1 MLSNKTVEEVK
12 RIVNV
17 KDIIEKYVKI
27 KKSGRRY
34 VCCCPFHHENTP
46 SFFISEDNNFYKCFG
61 CGESGDAITF
71 VEKMENVS
79 FIEAIEIIAKEY
91 NIPIEEE
98 EIYNNIEEERIYKEK
113 KEIKILLNEVVKF
126 FNDNL
131 KDNEVAKKY
140 LENRNIQISQLY
152 ITQSPENITAA
163 AIAK

>member
-27 KKSGRRY
+27 KRSGRRY

-71 VEKMENVS
+71 IEKMENVS

-98 EIYNNIEEERIYKEK
+98 EIYNNIEEERIYREK
-113 KEIKILLNEVVKF
+113 KEIKILYIYFILKIKINNKNKKLYLINLLKIIVKNIF
-126 FNDNL
+126 FIFNYFL
-131 KDNEVAKKY
+131 ILTYKK
-140 LENRNIQISQLY
+140 
-152 ITQSPENITAA
+152 
-163 AIAK
+163 